1 LQLLQQ
7 DPKKRLDS
15 LEGLKQESLMAD
27 VDWESVE
34 AVNVQPG
41 FVPPVSY
48 CSSTLQQCSIYG
60 LGFIVPTFYIHT
72 LVTMYFTA
80 DN

>member
-15 LEGLKQESLMAD
+15 LEALKQESLMAD

-41 FVPPVSY
+41 FVPPVS
-48 CSSTLQQCSIYG
+48 
-60 LGFIVPTFYIHT
+60 
-72 LVTMYFTA
+72 
-80 DN
+80 